1 MNENVSKEINIET
14 QNSSSSIEPKLDN
27 LGRAYATGRRKTSVS
42 RVWVK
47 HGNNKISVNGKPSK
61 EYFKRKIYS
70 TILEEPLYKTDNL
83 DKLEIFATVSG
94 GGLSGQAGALRHGIS
109 RALVNFDPSL
119 RNKLKKAGF
128 LTRDARKVERKK
140 FGKHKARRS
149 PQFSK
154 R

>member
-1 MNENVSKEINIET
+1 ME
-14 QNSSSSIEPKLDN
+14 
-27 LGRAYATGRRKTSVS
+27 
-42 RVWVK
+42 
-47 HGNNKISVNGKPSK
+47 
-61 EYFKRKIYS
+61 
-70 TILEEPLYKTDNL
+70 
-83 DKLEIFATVSG
+83 KLEIFSTVSG

-109 RALVNFDPSL
+109 RALVHLDPSL
-119 RNKLKKAGF
+119 RKRLKKAGF